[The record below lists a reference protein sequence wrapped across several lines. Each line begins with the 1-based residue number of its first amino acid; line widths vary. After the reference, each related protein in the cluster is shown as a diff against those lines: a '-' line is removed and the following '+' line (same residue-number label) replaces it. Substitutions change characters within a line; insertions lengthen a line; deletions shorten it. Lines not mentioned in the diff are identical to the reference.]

1 MRTFSVYGAF
11 GSMVH
16 EMTAQEADELAQ
28 RLKAGEEI
36 ALDGIYVV
44 GPSAYRMRA
53 NPDSVVEIR
62 TNVSP
67 SAQVSPPQRNEIARD

>member
-16 EMTAQEADELAQ
+16 EMSAKEADEFAE
-28 RLKAGEEI
+28 RLKAGEELT
-36 ALDGIYVV
+36 LDGIYCV
-44 GPSAYRMRA
+44 GPSIYRLRA
-53 NPDSVVEIR
+53 NPLSVVETS

-67 SAQVSPPQRNEIARD
+67 SAKVNPPQENEIARD